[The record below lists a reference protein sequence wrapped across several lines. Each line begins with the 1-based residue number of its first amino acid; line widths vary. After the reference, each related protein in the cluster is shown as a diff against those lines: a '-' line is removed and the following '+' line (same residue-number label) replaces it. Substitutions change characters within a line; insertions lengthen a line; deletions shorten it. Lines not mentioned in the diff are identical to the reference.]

1 MEQRPIIIKRIKK
14 TAHAHHGGSWK
25 VAYADFVTAMMAF
38 FLLMW
43 LLGFTTEGERKAIS
57 DYFQSPSAIQG
68 KGGSSSSLIDMG
80 KGMDSPRNSQKK
92 PNQETTAVSRED
104 VPTESSA
111 AAAGSPDAKMLAKEN
126 DKKRL
131 ESLLEEL
138 KQAIDAS
145 QALKPYKDQLLLDI
159 SPEGL
164 RLQIVDKENRPMFD
178 IGSANL
184 QSYTRGILH
193 EISKVIAAV
202 PNRISIAGHTDARA
216 YSDGADFSNWELSS
230 DRANACRR
238 ELVRGGVAEEKIARV
253 VGLASTVLFDKSNPL
268 SPINRRISIVV
279 MNKETEDAML
289 RKEENEKYVA
299 SDAPVTVET
308 IEAAPV
314 AERVIETLPLPK
326 AVEPVVAPPVEKPIQ
341 PALAPAPV
349 KAIEPTPAPAKKIA
363 PAATPVPV
371 KTATESAKLNAK
383 PDAALPVKPGVAPV
397 VKSPRVPSSVQLPGL
412 PIKNPATGIIAPAVA
427 LPPKAP
433 SAEQNKTN
441 P

>member
-14 TAHAHHGGSWK
+14 AAHAHHGGSWK

-43 LLGFTTEGERKAIS
+43 LMGFTTEGERKAIA

-68 KGGSSSSLIDMG
+68 KGGSSTSLIDLS
-80 KGMDSPRNSQKK
+80 KGMDSPRTSQKK

-138 KQAIDAS
+138 KKAIDAS
-145 QALKPYKDQLLLDI
+145 QALKPFKDQLFLDI
-159 SPEGL
+159 TPDGL

-184 QSYTRGILH
+184 QSYMRGILH
-193 EISKVIAAV
+193 EVSKVIAAV
-202 PNRISIAGHTDARA
+202 PNHISIAGHTDALA
-216 YSDGADFSNWELSS
+216 YANAADYSNWELSS

-238 ELVRGGVAEEKIARV
+238 ELVRAGVGDEKIARV
-253 VGLASTVLFDKSNPL
+253 VGLASTTLFDKANPL

-279 MNKETEDAML
+279 MNNETKDAMT
-289 RKEENEKYVA
+289 RKEETEK
-299 SDAPVTVET
+299 PVVSGEPVIAET
-308 IEAAPV
+308 IQSAPV
-314 AERVIETLPLPK
+314 AEAVNMVAPTSLPRVL
-326 AVEPVVAPPVEKPIQ
+326 EPVPTAPVEKPVQ
-341 PALAPAPV
+341 PSPPPV
-349 KAIEPTPAPAKKIA
+349 KMVEPTPAPAKKVA
-363 PAATPVPV
+363 PTIPPVSVKAAAP
-371 KTATESAKLNAK
+371 SAKSNTK
-383 PDAALPVKPGVAPV
+383 PDAAPALKRPTT
-397 VKSPRVPSSVQLPGL
+397 PSAVQLPGL
-412 PIKNPATGIIAPAVA
+412 PINKPATGMIAPTIA
-427 LPPKAP
+427 LPPKAAP
-433 SAEQNKTN
+433 AEQNKIN